1 MLVHDFRPFRG
12 AAWRRAYRAPLPTDD
27 TLNAIYAPCGW
38 VGVAE
43 AAPGDHV
50 VRFDAAA
57 ATALLP
63 LRSMRCVPFPFDS
76 AAVRCAVN
84 EILQR
89 DPLRAAREIWRYN
102 VAPIVVYTPPLW
114 LLLTAAAPNECC
126 DVVVPAQ
133 YLLDNY
139 RMILQLLAGHS
150 FSPLH
155 APPTPAPPAWATE
168 PDIRAAYALFRASKE
183 LIAAQLQ
190 QPDNA
195 IKRVCDS
202 IKDAAPGVDDLYAAF
217 VSMHTPA
224 AETSA
229 ATPAEPS
236 APAEPIAAAAPS
248 AADTPAELSA
258 PTPAEP
264 SATEPSAPAE
274 PDAAEPSAA
283 AEPDAAEPSAP
294 APAATHAAEP
304 SAAEPSA
311 AAEPDAAEPS
321 APTPAE
327 LPPLA
332 DDDVL
337 GDDMPVLVF
346 RGMRYDAVKNSEK
359 MQRQYEKALETRR
372 KMDDAWQ
379 RQIGQIF
386 DRYETLAVEQL
397 MQFLDDDGDVGDKTR
412 IAELTVDT
420 LNNMEMM
427 LSSIIGVP
435 VEQRRDVQTSK
446 IRPLDEHV
454 LPRVRDHCAE
464 LARRAITDASVQRA
478 AHTVKAVA
486 DSAWLLP
493 PTLPLD
499 DGDNAIDAF
508 ETILVRKFTLMRTL
522 RAAGRQGHAPEA
534 GVGLVDGQ
542 AVGNAEA

>member
-1 MLVHDFRPFRG
+1 MLLHEFRPFRG
-12 AAWRRAYRAPLPTDD
+12 AAWRRAYRAPLQTDD

-38 VGVAE
+38 VSVSE

-50 VRFDAAA
+50 VRFATAA

-63 LRSMRCVPFPFDS
+63 LCSMRCVPFPFNS
-76 AAVRCAVN
+76 AAVRCAVS

-114 LLLTAAAPNECC
+114 LLLTAAAPDECC

-168 PDIRAAYALFRASKE
+168 PDIRVAYALFRASKE

-217 VSMHTPA
+217 ASMHTPA

-229 ATPAEPS
+229 ATPVAETS
-236 APAEPIAAAAPS
+236 APTPAEPIAAAAPN
-248 AADTPAELSA
+248 AADTPAEPSA

-264 SATEPSAPAE
+264 STAAP
-274 PDAAEPSAA
+274 
-283 AEPDAAEPSAP
+283 
-294 APAATHAAEP
+294 
-304 SAAEPSA
+304 AAEPSA

-478 AHTVKAVA
+478 AHTVEAVA

-499 DGDNAIDAF
+499 GGDDAIDAF
-508 ETILVRKFTLMRTL
+508 EAILVRKFTLLRTL

-542 AVGNAEA
+542 AAGNADA